1 MTNEEYWK
9 QRCLLAESILQ
20 EQFNYSH
27 LVGLTTPNLSPFEQ
41 FNWIYIDFCN
51 LLRDNTLY
59 HFYFIENSQSIIKVF
74 DKEYKTIFNIGASNK
89 ARVYELAL
97 QELKRYLNEK
107 K

>member
-1 MTNEEYWK
+1 
-9 QRCLLAESILQ
+9 
-20 EQFNYSH
+20 
-27 LVGLTTPNLSPFEQ
+27 
-41 FNWIYIDFCN
+41 
-51 LLRDNTLY
+51 LY